1 MKIAVVQNRRNAY
14 RGFLTPTVTN
24 MTEMFNSI
32 MKAEPSVTYASW
44 GSESSYKT
52 LINNDMGGCNPCKTM
67 TRRYNVL
74 RISQLLLFNYFRRG
88 RYRRMRSERVTGR
101 MHSFA
106 MSPEA
111 WRTRQIGWSSSIW
124 LTTRATTA
132 SSTRISSAS

>member
-1 MKIAVVQNRRNAY
+1 MKIAIVQSRLNAY

-106 MSPEA
+106 MSPEVS
-111 WRTRQIGWSSSIW
+111 WTRQIWSLSIW

>member
-1 MKIAVVQNRRNAY
+1 MKIAVVQNRLNAY

-44 GSESSYKT
+44 GSESAYKT

-88 RYRRMRSERVTGR
+88 RCRRMRSERVTGR
-101 MHSFA
+101 IHFFA
-106 MSPEA
+106 MSPEVS
-111 WRTRQIGWSSSIW
+111 WTRQIGWSSSIW
-124 LTTRATTA
+124 LTMRATTA
-132 SSTRISSAS
+132 SSTRTSSAS